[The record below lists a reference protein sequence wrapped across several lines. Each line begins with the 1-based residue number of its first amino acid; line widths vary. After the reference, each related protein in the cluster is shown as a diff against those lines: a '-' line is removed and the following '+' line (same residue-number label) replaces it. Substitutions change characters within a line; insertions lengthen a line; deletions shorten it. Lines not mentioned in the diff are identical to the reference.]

1 MAAVPGDVSAA
12 SGCGNRVE
20 EAFEQ
25 FLRGA
30 VTEYL
35 ARPSIEITRIGIPK
49 KITPLLYQLEVP
61 VIPPFEIDHANNER
75 NELANLPPNPGGEA
89 RIVIKPQSGCHTLAA
104 LRFHDSR
111 RFGRVLPI
119 SGGRIFSPFKMQFL
133 LYKHKIKNS
142 SLNVLL
148 ILTKESISL
157 NSEIAHFSFNKFA
170 YLTDFDRQSFDFHF
184 KGDRMPPVSCGVTVR
199 RDENRPFERGRE
211 KTFPLRTVRCAPSPL
226 GRGIGGSIRLS
237 FDPHR
242 CQAGNIS
249 PSKIKY
255 PPSRET

>member
-1 MAAVPGDVSAA
+1 MQMLIILRIAALVA
-12 SGCGNRVE
+12 SRRLTSGSFFSPVR
-20 EAFEQ
+20 
-25 FLRGA
+25 
-30 VTEYL
+30 
-35 ARPSIEITRIGIPK
+35 EIATPKIIAK
-49 KITPLLYQLEVP
+49 KIRD
-61 VIPPFEIDHANNER
+61 IR
-75 NELANLPPNPGGEA
+75 LASA
-89 RIVIKPQSGCHTLAA
+89 M
-104 LRFHDSR
+104 
-111 RFGRVLPI
+111 VLI
-119 SGGRIFSPFKMQFL
+119 ML
-133 LYKHKIKNS
+133 VYKHKIKNS

-184 KGDRMPPVSCGVTVR
+184 KGDRMLPVSCGVTVR

-242 CQAGNIS
+242 RQAGNIS